1 MTLDTTARPE
11 QLKFAGRILFLT
23 EDTLLIR
30 QQLEA
35 VGDERERLEAEL
47 AQRLMSDDLP
57 LMSNIS
63 TDEITPG
70 WVCFYYDETLG
81 QYVYVGLREGAVQK
95 DEVKQGGFA
104 VVVSGLSKGCGS
116 SRETA
121 PYAEKWAG
129 IQLVIAKSI
138 EKIYGQNSQ
147 NIGLLTSTDFGLIE
161 RIRQGEEIALA
172 EFTKGVDPISQSIV
186 EHGGLFNYNKA
197 RLAGEVSP
205 PPVETQSLT
214 RQLVEVGQ
222 VSRAEGQMF
231 QNVIQQALAQSKGQS
246 RRPMNI
252 VEKIIA
258 RHAFVKAGLV
268 GVESVKPGDSLFA
281 VADVRFSHEYVT
293 PMAESLFKQALGA
306 DARVTEPES
315 VFAFRDHLTFLNKV
329 MSPKHREMGL
339 LEKAEGLATT
349 QESFT
354 KQQGIK
360 LYGENPDGGSEAI
373 CHNAVVED
381 LALPGQIVIGTDSH
395 TCMAGVLG
403 CFAFGVGSTDM
414 ANAWYT
420 TDIRIRVPETIRYDL
435 KGKKR
440 ADVAAKDVMLVIL
453 ASDYLKTS
461 KGIGKVLEFAG
472 DDLKNWPMD
481 ERATLTNMSVEAGG
495 TTGIIEPDEQTL
507 EYIVKMRGLDPEE
520 VRKGFVFSDPD
531 AEYAATFEIDL
542 DEIRPMV
549 ALPGDPRNGIP
560 IDELDEEVRIDAAYG
575 GSCTGGKMA
584 DMDMY
589 ATVLENALSRG
600 KHVAHGVHLYLQ
612 FGSPKIKQ
620 YAREKGYI
628 EIFTEAGAELIDPS
642 CGACINAG
650 PGASPSAETVTV
662 SAQNRNFPG
671 RSGPGKLY
679 LASPYVVA
687 ASAIA
692 GKIVEPHE
700 FLRQSEKELVG
711 A

>member
-1 MTLDTTARPE
+1 MSSETVLPLPE
-11 QLKFAGRILFLT
+11 KVTFKGRILFLT
-23 EDTLLIR
+23 EDTSLIR
-30 QQLEA
+30 KQLEA
-35 VGDERERLEAEL
+35 QGDERERVEAAL
-47 AQRLMSDDLP
+47 AARLANDDLP

-81 QYVYVGLREGAVQK
+81 EYVYVGMRDGAVKK

-147 NIGLLTSTDFGLIE
+147 NIGLLTSNDFGLIQH
-161 RIRQGEEIALA
+161 IRAGEAIPLSQ
-172 EFTKGVDPISQSIV
+172 FTDGLDPISQAIV

-197 RLAGEVSP
+197 RLAGKVSP
-205 PPVETQSLT
+205 PPLQTK
-214 RQLVEVGQ
+214 
-222 VSRAEGQMF
+222 A
-231 QNVIQQALAQSKGQS
+231 
-246 RRPMNI
+246 RPMTI

-258 RHAFVKAGLV
+258 RHAFVTAGKV
-268 GVESVKPGDSLFA
+268 GVEAVKPGDALFA

-293 PMAESLFKQALGA
+293 PMAESLLKQALGP

-315 VFAFRDHLTFLNKV
+315 VFAFRDHLTFLGRV
-329 MSPKHREMGL
+329 MSQKHRDMGL

-349 QESFT
+349 QEDFTT
-354 KQQGIK
+354 KQGIR
-360 LYGENPDGGSEAI
+360 LYGENPEGGSEAI

-414 ANAWYT
+414 ANAWYAK
-420 TDIRIRVPETIRYDL
+420 DIRIRVPETVRYVL

-440 ADVAAKDVMLVIL
+440 ADVAAKDVMLYIL
-453 ASDYLKTS
+453 ASDYMKTS

-495 TTGIIEPDEQTL
+495 TTGIIEPDEVTL
-507 EYIVKMRGLDPEE
+507 DYIVKMRDLDADE
-520 VRKGFVFSDPD
+520 VRKGFTYSDPD
-531 AEYAATFEIDL
+531 AEYAAVFEIDL
-542 DEIRPMV
+542 DEISPMV
-549 ALPGDPRNGIP
+549 ATPGDPRNGIP
-560 IDELDEEVRIDAAYG
+560 IDELPEEVKIDAAYG

-589 ATVLENALSRG
+589 AEVLQNALAQG
-600 KHVAHGVHLYLQ
+600 KRVAPGVHLYLQ
-612 FGSPKIKQ
+612 FGSQKIKQ

-628 EIFTEAGAELIDPS
+628 EIFEKAGAEMIDPS

-650 PGASPSAETVTV
+650 PGASPNAETVTV

-692 GKIVEPHE
+692 GKIIEPFE
-700 FLRQSEKELVG
+700 FLREREAELVE

>member
-1 MTLDTTARPE
+1 MNSDNSQLPE
-11 QLKFAGRILFLT
+11 KISFTGRILFLT
-23 EDTLLIR
+23 EDTSLIR

-35 VGDERERLEAEL
+35 QGDERERVEADL
-47 AQRLMSDDLP
+47 AQRLLNDDLP

-81 QYVYVGLREGAVQK
+81 EYVYVGMREGAVKK

-147 NIGLLTSTDFGLIE
+147 NIGLLTSNDFGLIA
-161 RIRQGEEIALA
+161 RIRNGEQIPLS
-172 EFTKGVDPISQSIV
+172 EFTDGLDPISQAIV

-197 RLAGEVSP
+197 RLAGKVSP
-205 PPVETQSLT
+205 PPLDT
-214 RQLVEVGQ
+214 
-222 VSRAEGQMF
+222 
-231 QNVIQQALAQSKGQS
+231 KP
-246 RRPMNI
+246 RPMTI

-258 RHAFVKAGLV
+258 RHAFVTAGKI
-268 GVESVKPGDSLFA
+268 GVEAVKPGDALFA

-293 PMAESLFKQALGA
+293 PMAESLLKQALGP

-315 VFAFRDHLTFLNKV
+315 VFAFRDHLTFLGTV
-329 MSPKHREMGL
+329 MSQKHREMGL

-349 QESFT
+349 QEDFTT
-354 KQQGIK
+354 KQGIR
-360 LYGENPDGGSEAI
+360 LYGENPEGGSEAI

-414 ANAWYT
+414 ANAWYAK
-420 TDIRIRVPETIRYDL
+420 DIRIRVPETVRYVL

-440 ADVAAKDVMLVIL
+440 ADVAAKDVMLYIL
-453 ASDYLKTS
+453 ASDYMKTS

-472 DDLKNWPMD
+472 EDLKNWPMD

-495 TTGIIEPDEQTL
+495 TTGIIEPDEVTL
-507 EYIVKMRGLDPEE
+507 DYIVKMRDLDADE
-520 VRKGFVFSDPD
+520 VRKGFTFSDPD
-531 AEYAATFEIDL
+531 AEYAAVFEIDL
-542 DEIRPMV
+542 DAVRPMV
-549 ALPGDPRNGIP
+549 ATPGDPRNGIP
-560 IDELDEEVRIDAAYG
+560 IDELPGEVRIDAAYG

-589 ATVLENALSRG
+589 AEVLQNALDRG
-600 KHVAHGVHLYLQ
+600 KRVAPGVHLYLQ
-612 FGSPKIKQ
+612 FGSQKIKQ
-620 YAREKGYI
+620 YARDRGYI
-628 EIFTEAGAELIDPS
+628 EVFERAGAEMIDPS

-692 GKIVEPHE
+692 GKIVEPLE
-700 FLRQSEKELVG
+700 FLRKPKGELVE

>member
-1 MTLDTTARPE
+1 MKDQFATGPE
-11 QLKFAGRILFLT
+11 SRRFQGRILFLT
-23 EDTLLIR
+23 EDTSLIR
-30 QQLEA
+30 RQLEA
-35 VGDERERLEAEL
+35 VGNEREHLEKELQERLS
-47 AQRLMSDDLP
+47 RDDLP

-81 QYVYVGLREGAVQK
+81 DYVYVGMRDGAVKK
-95 DEVKQGGFA
+95 DEVRNGGFA

-121 PYAEKWAG
+121 PYAEKAAG
-129 IQLVIAKSI
+129 IQLVIARSI

-147 NIGLLTSTDFGLIE
+147 NIGLLTSTDLELIE
-161 RIRQGEEIALA
+161 RIRRGEEIPLD
-172 EFTKGVDPISQSIV
+172 EFTKGLDTISRDIV
-186 EHGGLFNYNKA
+186 EYSGLFNYNKA
-197 RLAGEVSP
+197 RLAGKISP
-205 PPVETQSLT
+205 PAVET
-214 RQLVEVGQ
+214 E
-222 VSRAEGQMF
+222 
-231 QNVIQQALAQSKGQS
+231 K
-246 RRPMNI
+246 RPMTI

-258 RHAFVKAGLV
+258 RHAFVSAGST
-268 GVESVKPGDSLFA
+268 GIEAVKPGDALFA
-281 VADVRFSHEYVT
+281 LADVRFSHEYVT

-306 DARVTEPES
+306 DAKVSDPES
-315 VFAFRDHLTFLNKV
+315 VFAFRDHLTFLGRV

-354 KQQGIK
+354 TQQKIR
-360 LYGENPDGGSEAI
+360 LYGESSEGGSEAI

-395 TCMAGVLG
+395 TCMAGVLS

-420 TDIRIRVPETIRYDL
+420 KDIRIRVPETVRYVL
-435 KGKKR
+435 RGRKR
-440 ADVAAKDVMLVIL
+440 PDVSAKDVMLVIL
-453 ASDYLKTS
+453 ATDYMKTS

-472 DDLKNWPMD
+472 EDLKNWSID

-495 TTGIIEPDEQTL
+495 TTGIIEPDEITL
-507 EYIVKMRGLDPEE
+507 DYLVRTRGLDAEE
-520 VRKGFVFSDPD
+520 IRKGFVFSDKD
-531 AEYAATFEIDL
+531 AQYAAVFEIDL
-542 DEIRPMV
+542 DEIHPMV

-560 IDELDEEVRIDAAYG
+560 INQLDEEVRIDAAYG

-589 ATVLENALSRG
+589 AEVLQNALAQG
-600 KHVAHGVHLYLQ
+600 KRVAEGVHLYLQ
-612 FGSPKIKQ
+612 FGSQKIKQ
-620 YAREKGYI
+620 YARSRGYI
-628 EIFTEAGAELIDPS
+628 EIFERAGAELIDPS

-650 PGASPSAETVTV
+650 PGASPNAETVTI

-692 GKIVEPHE
+692 GKIVEPDKYLHRHDE
-700 FLRQSEKELVG
+700 E
-711 A
+711 

>member
-1 MTLDTTARPE
+1 MTNITDRRPDHI
-11 QLKFAGRILFLT
+11 KFQGRILFLT
-23 EDTLLIR
+23 EDTSLIR

-35 VGDERERLEAEL
+35 TGEAAATLEAAL
-47 AQRLMSDDLP
+47 AARLAADDLP

-81 QYVYVGLREGAVQK
+81 QYVYVGMRESAVQK
-95 DEVKQGGFA
+95 DEVKNGNFA

-121 PYAEKWAG
+121 PYAEQAAG

-161 RIRQGEEIALA
+161 RIRRGEEIPLT
-172 EFTKGVDPISQSIV
+172 EFTKGLDPISQDIV
-186 EHGGLFNYNKA
+186 TYGGLFNYNKA
-197 RLAGEVSP
+197 RLAGKVSP
-205 PPVETQSLT
+205 PPLETKS
-214 RQLVEVGQ
+214 
-222 VSRAEGQMF
+222 
-231 QNVIQQALAQSKGQS
+231 
-246 RRPMNI
+246 RPMTI

-258 RHAFVKAGLV
+258 RHAFVTAGKI
-268 GVESVKPGDSLFA
+268 GVEAVKPGDALFA

-293 PMAESLFKQALGA
+293 PMAESLFKQALGQ
-306 DARVTEPES
+306 DARVSQPES
-315 VFAFRDHLTFLNKV
+315 VFAFRDHLTFLGRV
-329 MSPKHREMGL
+329 MSPKHRQMGL

-354 KQQGIK
+354 SQQKIK
-360 LYGENPDGGSEAI
+360 LYGENPEGGSEAI

-420 TDIRIRVPETIRYDL
+420 KDIRIRVPETVRYVL

-440 ADVAAKDVMLVIL
+440 ADVAAKDVMLYIL
-453 ASDYLKTS
+453 ATEYMKTS

-472 DDLKNWPMD
+472 EDLRHWSMD
-481 ERATLTNMSVEAGG
+481 ERATLTNMAVEAGG
-495 TTGIIEPDEQTL
+495 TTGVIEPDEVTL
-507 EYIVKMRGLDPEE
+507 DYIVRTRDLDAEE
-520 VRKGFVFSDPD
+520 IRKGFTFSDAD
-531 AEYAATFEIDL
+531 AEYAAVFEINL

-549 ALPGDPRNGIP
+549 ATPGDPRNGIP
-560 IDELDEEVRIDAAYG
+560 IDELPEEVRIDAAYG

-589 ATVLENALSRG
+589 AEVLANALASG
-600 KHVAHGVHLYLQ
+600 KRVAEGVHLYIQ
-612 FGSPKIKQ
+612 FGSQKIKQ
-620 YAREKGYI
+620 YARRRGYI
-628 EIFTEAGAELIDPS
+628 EIFEKAGAELIDPS

-650 PGASPSAETVTV
+650 PGASPNAETVTV

-692 GKIVEPHE
+692 GKIVDPAE
-700 FLRQSEKELVG
+700 FLRPEAVASV
-711 A
+711 

>member
-1 MTLDTTARPE
+1 MTE
-11 QLKFAGRILFLT
+11 HIKFSGRILFLT
-23 EDTLLIR
+23 EDTALIR

-35 VGDERERLEAEL
+35 RDEAATQLETEL
-47 AQRLMSDDLP
+47 AGRLLEGTLP

-81 QYVYVGLREGAVQK
+81 QYVYVGMRDGAVKK
-95 DEVKQGGFA
+95 DEVKNGGFA

-121 PYAEKWAG
+121 PFAEKAAG
-129 IQLVIAKSI
+129 IQLVIAQSI

-147 NIGLLTSTDFGLIE
+147 NIGLLTSTDLGLIE
-161 RIRQGEEIALA
+161 RIRLGEDIPLA
-172 EFTKGVDPISQSIV
+172 DFTKGLDPISQDIV
-186 EHGGLFNYNKA
+186 SHGGLFNYNKA
-197 RLAGEVSP
+197 RLAGKVSP
-205 PPVETQSLT
+205 PPIETL
-214 RQLVEVGQ
+214 
-222 VSRAEGQMF
+222 
-231 QNVIQQALAQSKGQS
+231 
-246 RRPMNI
+246 RRPMTM

-258 RHAFVKAGLV
+258 RHTFVRAGSI
-268 GVESVKPGDSLFA
+268 GVEAVKPGDALFA

-293 PMAESLFKQALGA
+293 PMAESLFKQALGP
-306 DARVTEPES
+306 DARVSEPES
-315 VFAFRDHLTFLNKV
+315 VFAFRDHLTFLGRV

-349 QESFT
+349 QQSFT
-354 KQQGIK
+354 TQQKIR
-360 LYGENPDGGSEAI
+360 LYGENPEGGSEAI

-420 TDIRIRVPETIRYDL
+420 KDIRIRVPETVRYVL

-440 ADVAAKDVMLVIL
+440 ADVAAKDVMLYIL
-453 ASDYLKTS
+453 ATEYMKTS

-472 DDLKNWPMD
+472 DDLKNWALD
-481 ERATLTNMSVEAGG
+481 ERATLTNMAVEAGG
-495 TTGIIEPDEQTL
+495 TTGIIEPDEVTL
-507 EYIVKMRGLDPEE
+507 EYIVRTRGLDADE
-520 VRKGFVFSDPD
+520 VRKGFTYSDRD
-531 AEYAATFEIDL
+531 AQYAAVFEIDL
-542 DEIRPMV
+542 DAIEPMV
-549 ALPGDPRNGIP
+549 ATPGDPRNGIP
-560 IDELDEEVRIDAAYG
+560 IDELGEVRIDAAYG

-589 ATVLENALSRG
+589 AQVLENALASG
-600 KHVAHGVHLYLQ
+600 KRVAEGVHLYIQ
-612 FGSPKIKQ
+612 FGSQKIKQ
-620 YAREKGYI
+620 YARQRGYI
-628 EIFTEAGAELIDPS
+628 DIFERAGAELIDPS

-692 GKIVEPHE
+692 GKIVEPKE
-700 FLRQSEKELVG
+700 FL
-711 A
+711 

>member
-1 MTLDTTARPE
+1 MSVDKPTKRSDRV
-11 QLKFAGRILFLT
+11 KVAGRILFLT
-23 EDTLLIR
+23 EDTSLVR
-30 QQLEA
+30 RQLEA
-35 VGDERERLEAEL
+35 TGAEANRFETELTERLL
-47 AQRLMSDDLP
+47 SDDLP
-57 LMSNIS
+57 LMNNIS

-81 QYVYVGLREGAVQK
+81 QYVYVGMRDGAVKK
-95 DEVKQGGFA
+95 DEVKNGGFA

-161 RIRQGEEIALA
+161 RIRRGEEIALA
-172 EFTKGVDPISQSIV
+172 EFTKGLDPISKDIV
-186 EHGGLFNYNKA
+186 EYGGLFNYNQA
-197 RLAGEVSP
+197 RVAGVVSP
-205 PPVETQSLT
+205 PPIQVPASS
-214 RQLVEVGQ
+214 VGSPR
-222 VSRAEGQMF
+222 VSNPDVSGLPDGRA
-231 QNVIQQALAQSKGQS
+231 SDTP
-246 RRPMNI
+246 RPMNI

-258 RHAFVKAGLV
+258 RHAFVTAGEI
-268 GVESVKPGDSLFA
+268 GVESVKPGDALFA

-293 PMAESLFKQALGA
+293 PMAASLLTQALGA

-354 KQQGIK
+354 RNQGIK
-360 LYGENPDGGSEAI
+360 LYGENPEGGSEAI

-414 ANAWYT
+414 ANAWFT
-420 TDIRIRVPETIRYDL
+420 KDIRIRVPETVRYVL
-435 KGKKR
+435 KGRKR
-440 ADVAAKDVMLVIL
+440 ADVAAKDVMLYIL
-453 ASDYLKTS
+453 ATDYMKTS

-472 DDLKNWPMD
+472 DDLANWAMD
-481 ERATLTNMSVEAGG
+481 ERATLTNMAVEAGG

-507 EYIVKMRGLDPEE
+507 EYIVKMRGLDPDE

-542 DEIRPMV
+542 NEVRPMV

-560 IDELDEEVRIDAAYG
+560 IDELPQEVRIDAAYG

-589 ATVLENALSRG
+589 ATVLQHALAQG
-600 KHVAHGVHLYLQ
+600 KRVAPGVHLYLQ
-612 FGSPKIKQ
+612 FGSQKIKQ
-620 YAREKGYI
+620 YARERGYI
-628 EIFTEAGAELIDPS
+628 QIFEEAGAELIDPS

-650 PGASPSAETVTV
+650 PGASRTAETVTV

-692 GKIVEPHE
+692 GKIVEPDE
-700 FLRQSEKELVG
+700 FLN
-711 A
+711 

>member
-1 MTLDTTARPE
+1 MNDRDKIKVTE
-11 QLKFAGRILFLT
+11 HIKFSGRILFLT
-23 EDTLLIR
+23 DDTTLIR
-30 QQLEA
+30 QQLESSGA
-35 VGDERERLEAEL
+35 AAAQLETELAERL
-47 AQRLMSDDLP
+47 QKGDLP

-81 QYVYVGLREGAVQK
+81 QYVYVGMREGAVKK
-95 DEVKQGGFA
+95 DEVKNGGFA

-121 PYAEKWAG
+121 PFAERAAG
-129 IQLVIAKSI
+129 IQLVIAQSI

-161 RIRQGEEIALA
+161 RIRRGEDIALDA
-172 EFTKGVDPISQSIV
+172 FTKGIDPISQEIV
-186 EHGGLFNYNKA
+186 RHGGLFNYNKA
-197 RLAGEVSP
+197 RLSGKVTP
-205 PPVETQSLT
+205 PPIETP
-214 RQLVEVGQ
+214 
-222 VSRAEGQMF
+222 A
-231 QNVIQQALAQSKGQS
+231 
-246 RRPMNI
+246 RPMTI

-258 RHAFVKAGLV
+258 KHAFVTAGKI
-268 GVESVKPGDSLFA
+268 GVPAVKPGDALFA

-293 PMAESLFKQALGA
+293 PMAESLFKQALGP
-306 DARVTEPES
+306 DARVCEPES
-315 VFAFRDHLTFLNKV
+315 VFAFRDHLTFLGRV

-349 QESFT
+349 QASFT
-354 KQQGIK
+354 TKQNIR
-360 LYGENPDGGSEAI
+360 LYGESPDGGSEAI

-420 TDIRIRVPETIRYDL
+420 KDIRIRVPETVRYVL

-440 ADVAAKDVMLVIL
+440 ADVAAKDVMLYIL
-453 ASDYLKTS
+453 ASEYMKTS

-472 DDLKNWPMD
+472 EDLKNWSMD
-481 ERATLTNMSVEAGG
+481 ERATLTNMAVEAGG

-507 EYIVKMRGLDPEE
+507 DYIVRTRGLDVEQ
-520 VRKGFVFSDPD
+520 VRKGFTYSDPD
-531 AEYAATFEIDL
+531 AQYAAVFEIDL
-542 DEIRPMV
+542 DEICPMV
-549 ALPGDPRNGIP
+549 ATPGDPRNGIP
-560 IDELDEEVRIDAAYG
+560 IDELAEEVRIDAAYG

-589 ATVLENALSRG
+589 AQVLENALARG
-600 KHVAHGVHLYLQ
+600 QHVAEGVRLYIQ
-612 FGSPKIKQ
+612 FGSQKIKQ
-620 YAREKGYI
+620 YARQRGYI
-628 EIFTEAGAELIDPS
+628 EIFERAGAELIDPS

-692 GKIVEPHE
+692 GKIVDPKE
-700 FLRQSEKELVG
+700 FL
-711 A
+711 

>member
-1 MTLDTTARPE
+1 MKEEISKQPIKVRF
-11 QLKFAGRILFLT
+11 QGRILFLT
-23 EDTLLIR
+23 EDTSIIR
-30 QQLEA
+30 RQLEA
-35 VGDERERLEAEL
+35 SGDEADMIEDEL
-47 AQRLMSDDLP
+47 ARRLATDDLP

-81 QYVYVGLREGAVQK
+81 QYVYVGMRDGAVKK
-95 DEVKQGGFA
+95 DEVKNGGFA
-104 VVVSGLSKGCGS
+104 IVVSGLSKGCGS

-138 EKIYGQNSQ
+138 EKIYGQNAQ
-147 NIGLLTSTDFGLIE
+147 NIGLLTSNDFGLID
-161 RIRQGEEIALA
+161 RIRRGEEISLD
-172 EFTKGVDPISQSIV
+172 EFTKGLDPISKDIV
-186 EHGGLFNYNKA
+186 KYGGLFNYNRA
-197 RLAGEVSP
+197 RLAGEVAP
-205 PPVETQSLT
+205 PPLDT
-214 RQLVEVGQ
+214 
-222 VSRAEGQMF
+222 
-231 QNVIQQALAQSKGQS
+231 KP
-246 RRPMNI
+246 RPMNI

-258 RHAFVKAGLV
+258 RHAFVKAGQA
-268 GVESVKPGDSLFA
+268 GVESVKPGDALFA

-293 PMAESLFKQALGA
+293 PMAASLFTQGLGA
-306 DARVTEPES
+306 DAAVTEAQS
-315 VFAFRDHLTFLNKV
+315 VFAFRDHLTFLGKV

-354 KQQGIK
+354 EKQGIK
-360 LYGENPDGGSEAI
+360 LYGENPEGGSEAI

-414 ANAWYT
+414 ANAWFT
-420 TDIRIRVPETIRYDL
+420 KDIRIRVPETVRYVL

-440 ADVAAKDVMLVIL
+440 ADVAAKEVMLVIL
-453 ASDYLKTS
+453 SSEYMKTS
-461 KGIGKVLEFAG
+461 QGIGKVLEFAG
-472 DDLKNWPMD
+472 DDLKNWSMD
-481 ERATLTNMSVEAGG
+481 ERATLTNMAVEAGG
-495 TTGIIEPDEQTL
+495 TTGIIEPDEKTL
-507 EYIVKMRGLDPEE
+507 EYVVKMRELDSEE
-520 VRKGFVFSDPD
+520 VRKGFVFSDKN

-542 DEIRPMV
+542 DEVRPMV

-560 IDELDEEVRIDAAYG
+560 IDELTEDVKIDAAYG

-589 ATVLENALSRG
+589 ATVLQNALKHG
-600 KHVAHGVHLYLQ
+600 KRVAPGVHLYLQ
-612 FGSPKIKQ
+612 FGSQKIKQ

-650 PGASPSAETVTV
+650 PGASKTAETVTV

-692 GKIVEPHE
+692 GKIVEPDE
-700 FLRQSEKELVG
+700 FLN
-711 A
+711 